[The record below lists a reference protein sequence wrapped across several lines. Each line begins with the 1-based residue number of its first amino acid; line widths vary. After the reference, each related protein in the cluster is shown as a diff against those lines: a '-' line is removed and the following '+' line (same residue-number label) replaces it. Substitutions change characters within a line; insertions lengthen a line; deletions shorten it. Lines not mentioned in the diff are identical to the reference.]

1 MNKKMLMAVILILG
15 VCVICVFIRFRTYEK
30 DYFGKLGL
38 PRIFNYDDM
47 IAIKGEPLKVTKDP
61 EGFINVYYD
70 GLMIVYSNVGTL
82 SFVRAEVTSDAY
94 RFGRKGLKVGD
105 SRKKV
110 ERACRWLTKIKG
122 TSENEIGVIEKNGK
136 GEVWVDFEFDQ
147 NDCVSRIVLTDGI

>member
-1 MNKKMLMAVILILG
+1 MNKKVLMAVILILG

-47 IAIKGEPLKVTKDP
+47 IAIKGEPDEIQEESDGGIGTH
-61 EGFINVYYD
+61 YD
-70 GLMIVYSNVGTL
+70 GLTVFFTRGRAFL
-82 SFVRAEVTSDAY
+82 RAEVIGDKY

-136 GEVWVDFEFDQ
+136 WGEVWVSYKFDE